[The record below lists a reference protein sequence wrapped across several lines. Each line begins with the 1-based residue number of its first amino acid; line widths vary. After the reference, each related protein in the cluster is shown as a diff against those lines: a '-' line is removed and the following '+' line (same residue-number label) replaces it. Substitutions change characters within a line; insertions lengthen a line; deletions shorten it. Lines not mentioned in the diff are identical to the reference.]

1 MFFLYIE
8 TIKNKNMKTTTA
20 TAEVLNDLIQINND
34 RIEGYEK
41 GRQELKDGD
50 ADLKSLFLN
59 MIGESQKYKMALA
72 TEVSALGED
81 IETGT
86 TNSGKIYRV
95 WMDVKAMF
103 TGNDRQTVLNNC
115 EFGEDAAQNAYKMA
129 LESED
134 LPANIRELIS
144 DQKAS
149 LRTSHD
155 EIKRLRDAHA

>member
-1 MFFLYIE
+1 
-8 TIKNKNMKTTTA
+8 MKTATA
-20 TAEVLNDLIQINND
+20 TAEVLNDLILINND
-34 RIEGYEK
+34 RIEGYER

-59 MIGESQKYKMALA
+59 MISESQKYKMALA

-129 LESED
+129 LEEED